1 MGICYS
7 SANGKKK
14 TGLESGN
21 DKADS
26 KLKKGS
32 SGDFATFISKL
43 SGGGAA
49 AAAAAILEEERS
61 LQQIPGRLFS
71 NGASRVA
78 CLYTQQGKKGTNQDA
93 MIFWENFYSES
104 DTNATFCGVFD
115 GHGPYGHMVARK
127 VRDALPI
134 LIRSQW
140 ESKLQNDQNQ
150 EVANENGND
159 IEGMRRFDDFMEE
172 DGCESLEAE
181 EIEKIPEAHIPLK
194 KSILKAFKLMDKELK
209 MHPTIDCF
217 CSGSTAVAII
227 KQGQDLIIGNVG
239 DSRAVLA
246 TRDND
251 NALAAVQLTV
261 DLKPNLPKEAAR
273 IHKCK
278 GRVFALQDE
287 PEVARVWLPNSD
299 SPGLA
304 MARAFGDFCLKDF
317 GLISI
322 PDVYHH
328 HVTERDEFVILA
340 TDGVW
345 DVLSN
350 KEAVDIVASA
360 PSRATASRALID
372 CATRAW
378 RLKYPTSKNDDC
390 AVVCLFLEAPMLQ
403 NDASDIPEEEKKVPE
418 EETNK
423 VPSETDAEGSR
434 AAFVVQ
440 HGTTKESSEIEPV
453 VEEKTNN
460 NKTNSSN
467 IGQSK
472 RSLAECLSTAED
484 EDWSA
489 LEGITRVN
497 SLLSLPRFSSL
508 DKRSSSWR
516 KWI

>member
-7 SANGKKK
+7 SINGKKK
-14 TGLESGN
+14 TEWENGN
-21 DKADS
+21 DKPAGS
-26 KLKKGS
+26 KLKKNS
-32 SGDFATFISKL
+32 SGDIATFISKL

-49 AAAAAILEEERS
+49 AAAAVVAEERA

-71 NGASRVA
+71 NGASRIA
-78 CLYTQQGKKGTNQDA
+78 SLYTQQGKKGTNQDA
-93 MIFWENFYSES
+93 MIFWENFYSGGDS
-104 DTNATFCGVFD
+104 NATFCGVFD

-140 ESKLQNDQNQ
+140 ESSKPENHQN
-150 EVANENGND
+150 EAHENRD
-159 IEGMRRFDDFMEE
+159 FEGMRRFDDFMDD
-172 DGCESLEAE
+172 DGCESVEAE
-181 EIEKIPEAHIPLK
+181 EIEKVPDMHIPLK

-209 MHPTIDCF
+209 LHPTIDCF
-217 CSGSTAVAII
+217 CSGSTAVALI
-227 KQGQDLIIGNVG
+227 KQ
-239 DSRAVLA
+239 
-246 TRDND
+246 
-251 NALAAVQLTV
+251 
-261 DLKPNLPKEAAR
+261 AAR
-273 IHKCK
+273 IQKCK

-328 HVTERDEFVILA
+328 HITERDEFVILA

-360 PSRATASRALID
+360 PGRGTAARALVD

-390 AVVCLFLEAPMLQ
+390 AVVCLFLDQVFSANMPKSQ
-403 NDASDIPEEEKKVPE
+403 NDAANVPEPEMKIPEEEEKQKVSSD
-418 EETNK
+418 
-423 VPSETDAEGSR
+423 VVSENQNIDTVDSC
-434 AAFVVQ
+434 AAFVVPT
-440 HGTTKESSEIEPV
+440 GTSKESSEIVPV
-453 VEEKTNN
+453 VEEIEKSFDKT
-460 NKTNSSN
+460 

-484 EDWSA
+484 EEWSA

-497 SLLSLPRFSSL
+497 SLLSLPRFL
-508 DKRSSSWR
+508 PFDKRSTSWR
-516 KWI
+516 RWI